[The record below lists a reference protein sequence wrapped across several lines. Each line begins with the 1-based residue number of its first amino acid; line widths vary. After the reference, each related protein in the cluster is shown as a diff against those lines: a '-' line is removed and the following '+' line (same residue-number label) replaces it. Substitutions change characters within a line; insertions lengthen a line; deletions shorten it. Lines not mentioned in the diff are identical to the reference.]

1 MSCLVESS
9 YILHKG
15 SVCER
20 LHDETIVNDSDASK
34 VMKISVLVLSPVVSP
49 CALPRTEGHCTER
62 PRFHLTTLC
71 NHAPVPS
78 LMYTICQPH
87 ILHKKYN
94 EKGKMIKTSV
104 YIHMYI

>member
-9 YILHKG
+9 YILLKG

-20 LHDETIVNDSDASK
+20 LHDETILNDSDTSE
-34 VMKISVLVLSPVVSP
+34 VMKVSVLVLFPVVSP

-62 PRFHLTTLC
+62 PRFHVTTLY

-78 LMYTICQPH
+78 LMYTICQPF

-104 YIHMYI
+104 YIHMCI

>member
-49 CALPRTEGHCTER
+49 CALPRTEGPCTER

-104 YIHMYI
+104 HIHMYI